1 MEFKFIEVKEKYD
14 GSQLVSLRS
23 YLKHKILGDSIVA
36 WIGACDIP
44 FEHMVDG
51 EDLNAGA
58 VIRGDRMVHFIVEK
72 FDSSLLAAV
81 CLQRLLASI
90 VRDYLMEKAGE
101 RELAGTLYRS
111 GDDIYA
117 SARAGGGAKAGMGGK
132 ALAGA
137 KLSISIATQS
147 PVSSLI
153 HFAVNVTNKGTP
165 VKTLSLE
172 DLDVEPKKF
181 AMDVMKRFTQE
192 VQTIREATM
201 KVRWVK

>member
-1 MEFKFIEVKEKYD
+1 MKFKFIDAKEKYD

-51 EDLNAGA
+51 EDLNAQA
-58 VIRGDRMVHFIVEK
+58 EIRGARMVHFIVEK

-81 CLQRLLASI
+81 ALQRLLASI

-101 RELAGTLYRS
+101 RELAATLYRS
-111 GDDIYA
+111 GDDIYGRA
-117 SARAGGGAKAGMGGK
+117 SSGAKVG
-132 ALAGA
+132 AGA

-181 AMDVMKRFTQE
+181 AMDVMKRFAQE
-192 VQTIREATM
+192 VETIREATM

>member
-1 MEFKFIEVKEKYD
+1 MEFKFIETKEKYD

-51 EDLNAGA
+51 EDLNAQA
-58 VIRGDRMVHFIVEK
+58 EIRGDRMVHFVVEK
-72 FDSSLLAAV
+72 FDSTLLAAV
-81 CLQRLLASI
+81 ALQRLLASI
-90 VRDYLMEKAGE
+90 VRDYLVEKSGE
-101 RELAGTLYRS
+101 RKLASTLYRS

-117 SARAGGGAKAGMGGK
+117 RSASGAGNGK
-132 ALAGA
+132 

-172 DLDVEPKKF
+172 DLDVDPKKF
-181 AMDVMKRFTQE
+181 ATEVMKRFARE
-192 VQTIREATM
+192 VETIREATM